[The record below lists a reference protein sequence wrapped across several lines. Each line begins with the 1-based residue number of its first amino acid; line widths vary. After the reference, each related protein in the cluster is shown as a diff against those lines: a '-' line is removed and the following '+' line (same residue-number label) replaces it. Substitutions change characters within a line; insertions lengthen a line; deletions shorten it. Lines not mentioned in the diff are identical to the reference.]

1 MCGRFAQVIV
11 HEELKKMQDELKLIS
26 QSEQM
31 MLSFNV
37 APTHPVSAIIAKDDI
52 RYLGFFRWG
61 LIPSWMK
68 EIPKTAMINI
78 RSETISEKPSFK
90 VSFMRRRCIVPA
102 NGFYEWRKQD
112 KQPYF
117 LHAAEGGLLYMAGI
131 YDVWE
136 SPDGSYISSL
146 GIITTPADSTV
157 EAIHERMPLL
167 LNTNTRNVWLD
178 YRIQDVATLSPILE
192 AETGILLTM
201 YPISKRVNTLSN
213 NDAECLQE
221 IASVALQQ
229 SIF

>member
-1 MCGRFAQVIV
+1 
-11 HEELKKMQDELKLIS
+11 
-26 QSEQM
+26 M

-37 APTHPVSAIIAKDDI
+37 APTHPVSAIIPKDDI